1 MTLETTTIET
11 TVSQEL
17 AHQLNQYSLETGRS
31 VAELVQEAIYQYLE
45 TIKTSLKLN
54 SQNLEDSTI
63 NQEILIL
70 QKKVQSLELLFH
82 QVSKLE
88 AKITSIE
95 KIIIPE
101 VTITSDSTFAQLLTD
116 DSDEDEPDE
125 ILTDFLT

>member
-11 TVSQEL
+11 TVPQEL
-17 AHQLNQYSLETGRS
+17 ADQLNQYSLETGRS
-31 VAELVQEAIYQYLE
+31 VAELIQEAIYQYLE

>member
-11 TVSQEL
+11 TVPQEW
-17 AHQLNQYSLETGRS
+17 ANQLNQFSLETGRS
-31 VAELVQEAIYQYLE
+31 VKELVQEAIGQYLK
-45 TIKTSLKLN
+45 TISTSLNPN
-54 SQNLEDSTI
+54 SKQLEDSLLE
-63 NQEILIL
+63 QELLIL
-70 QKKVQSLELLFH
+70 QQKVQSLELLFH

-101 VTITSDSTFAQLLTD
+101 VPITSDSTFAQLLTN

-125 ILTDFLT
+125 ILTDFLP

>member
-11 TVSQEL
+11 TVPQEW
-17 AHQLNQYSLETGRS
+17 ANQLNQFSLETGRS
-31 VAELVQEAIYQYLE
+31 VKELVQEAIGQYLK
-45 TIKTSLKLN
+45 TISTSLNPN
-54 SQNLEDSTI
+54 SKQLEDSLLE
-63 NQEILIL
+63 QELLIL
-70 QKKVQSLELLFH
+70 QQKVQSLELLFH

-101 VTITSDSTFAQLLTD
+101 VPITSDSTFAQLLTD

-125 ILTDFLT
+125 ILTDFLP

>member
-45 TIKTSLKLN
+45 TIKTSLKSK

>member
-11 TVSQEL
+11 IVPQEW
-17 AHQLNQYSLETGRS
+17 ANQLNQYSLETGRS
-31 VAELVQEAIYQYLE
+31 VAELVQEAIGQYLK
-45 TIKTSLKLN
+45 TISTSLNPN
-54 SQNLEDSTI
+54 SKQLEDSLLE
-63 NQEILIL
+63 QELLIL
-70 QKKVQSLELLFH
+70 QQKVQSLELLFH

-101 VTITSDSTFAQLLTD
+101 VPITSDSTFAQLLTD

-125 ILTDFLT
+125 ILTDFLP

>member
-11 TVSQEL
+11 TVPQEWVN
-17 AHQLNQYSLETGRS
+17 QLNQFSLETGRS
-31 VAELVQEAIYQYLE
+31 VQELVQEAIGQYLK
-45 TIKTSLKLN
+45 TISTSLNPN
-54 SQNLEDSTI
+54 SQNLEDSRI
-63 NQEILIL
+63 EQDLLIL
-70 QKKVQSLELLFH
+70 QQKVQSLELLFY

-101 VTITSDSTFAQLLTD
+101 VPITSDSTFAQLLTN

-125 ILTDFLT
+125 ILTDFLP

>member
-11 TVSQEL
+11 TVPQEL

-31 VAELVQEAIYQYLE
+31 VAELIQEAIYQYLE

>member
-11 TVSQEL
+11 IVPQEW
-17 AHQLNQYSLETGRS
+17 ANQLNQYSLETGRS
-31 VAELVQEAIYQYLE
+31 VAELVQEAIGQYLK
-45 TIKTSLKLN
+45 TIPTSLNPN
-54 SQNLEDSTI
+54 SENLEDSRI
-63 NQEILIL
+63 EQELLIL
-70 QKKVQSLELLFH
+70 QQKVQSLELLFH

-101 VTITSDSTFAQLLTD
+101 VPITSDSTFAQLLTD

-125 ILTDFLT
+125 ILTDFLP

>member
-11 TVSQEL
+11 TVPQEWVN
-17 AHQLNQYSLETGRS
+17 QLNQFSLETGRS
-31 VAELVQEAIYQYLE
+31 VQELVQEAIGQYLK
-45 TIKTSLKLN
+45 TISTSLNPN
-54 SQNLEDSTI
+54 SQNLEDSRI
-63 NQEILIL
+63 EQDLLIL
-70 QKKVQSLELLFH
+70 QQKVQSLELLFY

-101 VTITSDSTFAQLLTD
+101 VLITSDSTFAQLLTN

-125 ILTDFLT
+125 ILTDFLP

>member
-11 TVSQEL
+11 IVPQEW
-17 AHQLNQYSLETGRS
+17 ANQLNQYSLETGRS
-31 VAELVQEAIYQYLE
+31 VAELVQEAIGQYLK
-45 TIKTSLKLN
+45 TIPTSLNPN
-54 SQNLEDSTI
+54 SENLEDSRI
-63 NQEILIL
+63 EQELLIL
-70 QKKVQSLELLFH
+70 QQKVQSLELLFH

-101 VTITSDSTFAQLLTD
+101 VPITSDSTFAQLLTN

-125 ILTDFLT
+125 ILTDFLP

>member
-17 AHQLNQYSLETGRS
+17 ADQLNQYSLETGRS

-54 SQNLEDSTI
+54 SQNLEDPTI